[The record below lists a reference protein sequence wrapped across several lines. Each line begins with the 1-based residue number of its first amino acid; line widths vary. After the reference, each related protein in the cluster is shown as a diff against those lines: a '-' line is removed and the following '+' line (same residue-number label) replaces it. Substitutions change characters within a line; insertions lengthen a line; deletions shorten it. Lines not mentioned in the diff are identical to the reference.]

1 MAARTIDGKSIA
13 AEVKEELGV
22 RVSALSRGGV
32 VPGLAVVLVGD
43 DPASAVYV
51 RNKAKAAH
59 KIGIDDRTVR
69 LPAETTRA
77 ELLERIAELGD
88 DTSVH
93 GILVQLPLPSHL
105 DPAGVIEA
113 IDPSKDVDAFH
124 PENVGLISAG
134 RPRFLP
140 CTPAG
145 VREILR
151 REKIPTAGRH
161 VVIVGRSDIVGRPLA
176 GMLLHRGDEGDAT
189 VTVCHSRT
197 PDLAH
202 HTRQAEI
209 LIAAVGVPELIRGD
223 MIAEGAVII
232 DVGVNRVEDA
242 SRRRGYRLV
251 GDVAFD
257 EAVERAAAITPV
269 PGGVGPM
276 TIAMLLSNTVAAAE
290 RGTI

>member
-22 RVSALSRGGV
+22 RVAALSRGGV

>member
-1 MAARTIDGKSIA
+1 MAARIIDGKSIA
-13 AEVKEELGV
+13 AEVKEELGA
-22 RVSALSRGGV
+22 RVAALRRGGV
-32 VPGLAVVLVGD
+32 VPCLSVVLVGD

-51 RNKAKAAH
+51 RSKAKAAH
-59 KIGIDDRTVR
+59 KIGIDDRTFR
-69 LPAETTRA
+69 LPAETARE
-77 ELLERIAELGD
+77 ELLGRIAELD
-88 DTSVH
+88 ADRSVH
-93 GILVQLPLPSHL
+93 GILVQLPLPPHL
-105 DPAGVIEA
+105 DPTVVIEA
-113 IDPSKDVDAFH
+113 IGPAKDVDAFH

-151 REKIPTAGRH
+151 REKIPTARRH

-176 GMLLHRGDEGDAT
+176 GMLLHKGDKGDAT

-202 HTRQAEI
+202 HTLRADI
-209 LIAAVGVPELIRGD
+209 LVAAVGVPELIRGD
-223 MIAEGAVII
+223 MIAEGAVVI
-232 DVGVNRVEDA
+232 DVGVNRVEDS
-242 SRRRGYRLV
+242 SRPRGYRLA

-257 EAVERAAAITPV
+257 EALERAEAITPV

-290 RGTI
+290 RGTT